1 MNKTEYIKLDDDK
14 IASILD
20 DNIRK
25 SIGHYD
31 SQISR
36 ERKRAIDY
44 YNGTL
49 PRPAHDGNSKYVS
62 LDVYET
68 VESLKAALL
77 ETFSTGSKTVRFA
90 PQNADDV
97 ALAEVATEY
106 CDYVANRSN
115 NLFEIMQS
123 VIQDGL
129 MARTGIVKVFYD
141 TSDESHLEEIT
152 DLTEEELDSLLVQDN
167 IEIEEITED
176 AAGLFSGELRVT
188 TDTSKVCI
196 ESIAPEEFIIE
207 PQAKDLDG
215 VNFCAHRTTKTIS
228 ELRQLGYEE
237 KLIDKIADHSD
248 VDMETDPEVLA
259 RHEEIGSDRGFNTEG
274 YQDQV
279 RSVTVYECYINLDIE
294 ATGVAELY
302 RIVKAGNVI
311 LEKELTASK
320 PFVAFTP
327 LPIPHAFYGNNF
339 AAKLIPIQNART
351 VLTRSILDH
360 AMITNNP
367 RYMVVKG
374 GLSSPKELIDGR
386 VGGIINVTRA
396 DAVTPMQQAS
406 LNPFVFQTLQLLND
420 DKEETSGVS
429 ALSKGLDKN
438 AMGKQNSAALVEQ
451 LATMSQQRQ
460 KIIARNF
467 ANSFLKPLYQ
477 MIYKLV
483 VENESEEKVVELAG
497 NYVAVSPAQW
507 GAKRDVTVELHLG
520 YGEQVE
526 EAQKYMNL
534 HVMMSQD
541 PTLSTMYQAQ
551 NQYKLMSHVMENNG
565 IKNVADYLT
574 SPDQIQPPQP
584 DPAEELNRQMQQKQM
599 EIQERQTQI
608 AELKAQQEGSIS
620 QARLNLDQMKLQ
632 QSFAIQSD
640 TVDLKESQLE
650 HKTATDQAELE
661 ILRNAEDVR
670 GIASPTG

>member
-1 MNKTEYIKLDDDK
+1 MNKNEYKKLDDDT
-14 IASILD
+14 ICSILD

-36 ERKRAIDY
+36 ERKRVIDY

-62 LDVYET
+62 LDTFES
-68 VESLKAALL
+68 VESMKAALL

-90 PQNADDV
+90 PQNADDME
-97 ALAEVATEY
+97 LADVATEY

-115 NLFEIMQS
+115 NLFEVMQN
-123 VIQDGL
+123 VIHDGL
-129 MARTGIVKVFYD
+129 IARTGICKVFYYYG
-141 TSDESHLEEIT
+141 DESHLEEIT
-152 DLTEEELDSLLVQDN
+152 DLTEEELDALLVQDN

-188 TDTSKVCI
+188 TDASKVCI
-196 ESIAPEEFIIE
+196 ESIAPEEFVIE
-207 PQAKDLDG
+207 PQAKDLDS

-228 ELRQLGYEE
+228 ELRELGYDEE
-237 KLIDKIADHSD
+237 LINNIGDHSD
-248 VDMETDPEVLA
+248 VDMETDPEVLS
-259 RHEEIGSDRGFNTEG
+259 RHEEIGSDRGFNTKG

-279 RSVTVYECYINLDIE
+279 RNVTVYECFVMLDPE

-311 LEKELTASK
+311 LEKETTNYK

-327 LPIPHAFYGNNF
+327 LPVPHAFYGNNF
-339 AAKLIPIQNART
+339 ASKVIPIQNART

-386 VGGIINVTRA
+386 VGGIVNVTRP
-396 DAVTPMQQAS
+396 DAVVPMQQAS

-420 DKEETSGVS
+420 DKEETTGVS
-429 ALSKGLDKN
+429 ALSKGLNKD
-438 AMGKQNSAALVEQ
+438 AISQQNSSALVEQ

-460 KIIARNF
+460 KIVARNF

-483 VENESEEKVVELAG
+483 VENESEQKIVELAG
-497 NYVAVSPAQW
+497 NYVSVSPSQW
-507 GAKRDVTVELHLG
+507 GSKRDVTVELHLG

-526 EAQKYMNL
+526 EAQKYLAL
-534 HVMMSQD
+534 HQLMSQD
-541 PTLSTMYQAQ
+541 PTLSTMYQPQ

-574 SPDQIQPPQP
+574 SPDQIQPPPP
-584 DPAEELNRQMQQKQM
+584 DPAEELNIQMQQKQM

-608 AELKAQQEGSIS
+608 AELKAQQDASVA
-620 QARLNLDQMKLQ
+620 QARLNLDQMKAEKG
-632 QSFAIQSD
+632 FAIQSD
-640 TVDLKESQLE
+640 TVDLKEAQLE
-650 HKTATDQAELE
+650 HKTATDLAELE